1 MSSEKNSRDT
11 SQWSAQLEQGRQKL
25 SASMEEALADVSIQD
40 DEEWE
45 EEDEQ
50 MKARVETADKTAV
63 IPPRLSLQSKVL
75 PAVQVP
81 DGITSQVTKPLV
93 NSGGEVVSIENEHKD
108 SVFMR
113 LARRL
118 TASFAAFGV
127 SMQPDVVEEPAQHDT
142 AARPQKPVA
151 EPIAMP
157 PGRAVLPPEKATR
170 VPPARPEREKRP
182 IDVSVPLPF
191 TPSSDEIS
199 ASEQKR
205 RLARTTRVRLETVS
219 APISDVLPVR
229 ARPAENSEAAPRQ
242 LLPSSHYR
250 SETVITQ
257 QDRDIDAGRVSG
269 GDEVAREAR
278 ETSVKL
284 PVVTALARSEHGT
297 SVVPAHGQF
306 FGRGTFEGGQG
317 DRMVEDSHVTEECV
331 IFVMLTGNPG
341 PVVVHYISLYP
352 GVGFTV
358 HLTAPVSKETA
369 FNYIIFS
376 PRQA

>member
-1 MSSEKNSRDT
+1 MSSEKNRSDT
-11 SQWSAQLEQGRQKL
+11 PQWSTRLEQGRQKL
-25 SASMEEALADVSIQD
+25 SASMEEALADVSMQD
-40 DEEWE
+40 DEWE

-50 MKARVETADKTAV
+50 MKARVESADKTTV

-81 DGITSQVTKPLV
+81 DRITHQVTKPLV
-93 NSGGEVVSIENEHKD
+93 SGDGGGVSVESEQKD

-127 SMQPDVVEEPAQHDT
+127 SMQPDVVEG
-142 AARPQKPVA
+142 PVA
-151 EPIAMP
+151 MP
-157 PGRAVLPPEKATR
+157 HSEAIPSPEKATR
-170 VPPARPEREKRP
+170 MSPARPEQEKRP
-182 IDVSVPLPF
+182 VNGSALRPF
-191 TPSSDEIS
+191 VPSSDEN
-199 ASEQKR
+199 ATSEQKR

-219 APISDVLPVR
+219 APVSEVTTATVGPVGS
-229 ARPAENSEAAPRQ
+229 SEMVSRQ
-242 LLPSSHYR
+242 PLPSSSYQ
-250 SETVITQ
+250 SGMVITQ
-257 QDRDIDAGRVSG
+257 QDKTIDVDRVHSD
-269 GDEVAREAR
+269 DEVEREGR

-284 PVVTALARSEHGT
+284 PVVATLVRSEYGT
-297 SVVPAHGQF
+297 NVVPAHGQF
-306 FGRGTFEGGQG
+306 FGRGIFEGGQG
-317 DRMVEDSHVTEECV
+317 DKMVEDNHVTEGCV

-376 PRQA
+376 PGQV

>member
-1 MSSEKNSRDT
+1 MSSEKNRSDA
-11 SQWSAQLEQGRQKL
+11 SQWYAQLEQGRQKL
-25 SASMEEALADVSIQD
+25 SASMEEALADVSMQD
-40 DEEWE
+40 DDEWE

-50 MKARVETADKTAV
+50 MKARVEAADKTTV

-81 DGITSQVTKPLV
+81 DRITRQVTKPLV
-93 NSGGEVVSIENEHKD
+93 SGGGEVVSVESEQKD

-127 SMQPDVVEEPAQHDT
+127 SMQPDVVEEPM
-142 AARPQKPVA
+142 
-151 EPIAMP
+151 AMP
-157 PGRAVLPPEKATR
+157 HSEAIPSPEKATR
-170 VPPARPEREKRP
+170 ISPARPEPEKRP
-182 IDVSVPLPF
+182 VNGSALRPF
-191 TPSSDEIS
+191 VPSSGEN
-199 ASEQKR
+199 ATSEQKR

-219 APISDVLPVR
+219 APISDVMTAM
-229 ARPAENSEAAPRQ
+229 ARPAESNEAVSRQ
-242 LLPSSHYR
+242 PLPSSA
-250 SETVITQ
+250 SQSGIVITQ
-257 QDRDIDAGRVSG
+257 QDKTIDADQVHDE
-269 GDEVAREAR
+269 DEVEREAR

-284 PVVTALARSEHGT
+284 PVVATLVRSEYGVNVIPT
-297 SVVPAHGQF
+297 HGQF
-306 FGRGTFEGGQG
+306 FGRGIFEGGQG
-317 DRMVEDSHVTEECV
+317 DKMVEDKHVAEGCV

-376 PRQA
+376 PGQA